1 WSPTDSLTAMGRKPG
16 SPCRETLPRMS
27 TAESIRAIRPL
38 PTPTRKEDEYVF
50 QVFQLEFATTVMLG
64 VISDP
69 TEESAV
75 REFFE
80 LFKIPWEFY
89 RNQRQYQVV
98 LCTGDAKP
106 EPSST
111 RLLIL
116 YASEETEFDVRL
128 KIETRLYD
136 HETNLSLSA
145 GSLPLYGSHA
155 TFLHRGT
162 KVLSSEDPG
171 KTVGFVD
178 RLEHRLFASVGYD
191 LFREVQ
197 CLLTRGQPPANA
209 GTPTLELHI
218 AFLRDLIVGCGIPL
232 VEIPPLP

>member
-1 WSPTDSLTAMGRKPG
+1 
-16 SPCRETLPRMS
+16 
-27 TAESIRAIRPL
+27 
-38 PTPTRKEDEYVF
+38 
-50 QVFQLEFATTVMLG
+50 MLG

-89 RNQRQYQVV
+89 RNERQYQVV

-116 YASEETEFDVRL
+116 YASEETKFDLRL
-128 KIETRLYD
+128 KIETRLHD

-145 GSLPLYGSHA
+145 GSLPLYGCHA
-155 TFLHRGT
+155 TFLHGARRSCPAKT
-162 KVLSSEDPG
+162 PG
-171 KTVGFVD
+171 KRSD
-178 RLEHRLFASVGYD
+178 SS
-191 LFREVQ
+191 
-197 CLLTRGQPPANA
+197 
-209 GTPTLELHI
+209 I
-218 AFLRDLIVGCGIPL
+218 AWKTS
-232 VEIPPLP
+232 

>member
-1 WSPTDSLTAMGRKPG
+1 MRRRRVGIP
-16 SPCRETLPRMS
+16 
-27 TAESIRAIRPL
+27 I
-38 PTPTRKEDEYVF
+38 
-50 QVFQLEFATTVMLG
+50 FQLEFATTAMLG

-89 RNQRQYQVV
+89 RNERQYQVV

-128 KIETRLYD
+128 KIETRLHD
-136 HETNLSLSA
+136 HEINLSLSA
-145 GSLPLYGSHA
+145 GSTTLYGRHT

-162 KVLSSEDPG
+162 TVLYSENTG
-171 KTVGFVD
+171 TTVGYV
-178 RLEHRLFASVGYD
+178 
-191 LFREVQ
+191 
-197 CLLTRGQPPANA
+197 
-209 GTPTLELHI
+209 
-218 AFLRDLIVGCGIPL
+218 
-232 VEIPPLP
+232 

>member
-1 WSPTDSLTAMGRKPG
+1 MRRRRAGIPHI
-16 SPCRETLPRMS
+16 
-27 TAESIRAIRPL
+27 SI
-38 PTPTRKEDEYVF
+38 
-50 QVFQLEFATTVMLG
+50 EFATTAMLG

-116 YASEETEFDVRL
+116 YASEETKFDLRL
-128 KIETRLYD
+128 KIETRLHD

-145 GSLPLYGSHA
+145 GSLPLYGCHA

-162 KVLSSEDPG
+162 KVLSSEDSG

-178 RLEHRLFASVGYD
+178 RLEDQLFTRVGYD
-191 LFREVQ
+191 LYREDK
-197 CLLTRGQPPANA
+197 LLFTRGQLHAHA
-209 GTPTLELHI
+209 GTPTT
-218 AFLRDLIVGCGIPL
+218 DLSL
-232 VEIPPLP
+232 VVIRSLLG

>member
-1 WSPTDSLTAMGRKPG
+1 MRRRRVDIPHI
-16 SPCRETLPRMS
+16 S
-27 TAESIRAIRPL
+27 T
-38 PTPTRKEDEYVF
+38 
-50 QVFQLEFATTVMLG
+50 EFATRAMLG

-80 LFKIPWEFY
+80 LFKIPWKFY
-89 RNQRQYQVV
+89 RNERQYQVV

-128 KIETRLYD
+128 KIQIRLHD
-136 HETNLSLSA
+136 DETNLSLSA
-145 GSLPLYGSHA
+145 GSLPLSGCHA

-162 KVLSSEDPG
+162 KDLSSDDPG
-171 KTVGFVD
+171 EPVVFLD
-178 RLEHRLFASVGYD
+178 RWQDQLFARADS
-191 LFREVQ
+191 
-197 CLLTRGQPPANA
+197 
-209 GTPTLELHI
+209 
-218 AFLRDLIVGCGIPL
+218 
-232 VEIPPLP
+232 

>member
-1 WSPTDSLTAMGRKPG
+1 
-16 SPCRETLPRMS
+16 
-27 TAESIRAIRPL
+27 
-38 PTPTRKEDEYVF
+38 
-50 QVFQLEFATTVMLG
+50 MLG

-69 TEESAV
+69 TEETAV

-89 RNQRQYQVV
+89 RNDRQYQVV

-111 RLLIL
+111 RLLVL

-128 KIETRLYD
+128 KIETCFHD

-145 GSLPLYGSHA
+145 GSLPLYGCHA

-178 RLEHRLFASVGYD
+178 RLEDQLFARVGYD

-197 CLLTRGQPPANA
+197 CLLTRGQPSANA
-209 GTPTLELHI
+209 GTPTLSCISHS
-218 AFLRDLIVGCGIPL
+218 CGT
-232 VEIPPLP
+232 

>member
-1 WSPTDSLTAMGRKPG
+1 MRRRRVGIPHISTEFTTTA
-16 SPCRETLPRMS
+16 
-27 TAESIRAIRPL
+27 
-38 PTPTRKEDEYVF
+38 
-50 QVFQLEFATTVMLG
+50 MLG

-80 LFKIPWEFY
+80 LFKIPWELY
-89 RNQRQYQVV
+89 RKERQYQVV

-116 YASEETEFDVRL
+116 YASKETQFDVRL
-128 KIETRLYD
+128 GIQTRLHD

-145 GSLPLYGSHA
+145 GSLPLYGCHA
-155 TFLHRGT
+155 PFPHRGT
-162 KVLSSEDPG
+162 NVLSNEDPG

-178 RLEHRLFASVGYD
+178 RSDDHLFAPVGYD
-191 LFREVQ
+191 R
-197 CLLTRGQPPANA
+197 C
-209 GTPTLELHI
+209 
-218 AFLRDLIVGCGIPL
+218 RDPQ
-232 VEIPPLP
+232 

>member
-1 WSPTDSLTAMGRKPG
+1 
-16 SPCRETLPRMS
+16 
-27 TAESIRAIRPL
+27 
-38 PTPTRKEDEYVF
+38 
-50 QVFQLEFATTVMLG
+50 MLG

-80 LFKIPWEFY
+80 LFKIPWEFC
-89 RNQRQYQVV
+89 RNERQYQVV

-128 KIETRLYD
+128 KIQTSLHD

-145 GSLPLYGSHA
+145 GSVPLYGCHA
-155 TFLHRGT
+155 TFLHRGIASRAFERRFQLADHVEVRSADV
-162 KVLSSEDPG
+162 KDGLLS
-171 KTVGFVD
+171 VD
-178 RLEHRLFASVGYD
+178 LER
-191 LFREVQ
+191 
-197 CLLTRGQPPANA
+197 
-209 GTPTLELHI
+209 
-218 AFLRDLIVGCGIPL
+218 
-232 VEIPPLP
+232 EIPERLKPRTIEIGATAV